1 MDAFSTFVS
10 FLGEKLQQPLPGL
23 DAQLRLA
30 PVSRIKEL
38 KNVTGPLH
46 ALESAVLALFFPYKN
61 DIGILLL
68 KRAAD
73 NSVHSRQVSFPGGKK
88 ENSDADL
95 QETALRETF
104 EETGIPA
111 EEIHVLGTLSRLYIR
126 PSNFNVLPYV
136 GYIDYDPV
144 LQCNAE
150 VERPLKVALSELTNP
165 DLPVER
171 TIKGHDG
178 KRYPVPCYDIQG
190 EIIWGATAMMLSELL
205 AVILE

>member
-1 MDAFSTFVS
+1 MA
-10 FLGEKLQQPLPGL
+10 

-104 EETGIPA
+104 EE
-111 EEIHVLGTLSRLYIR
+111 LYIR

-144 LQCNAE
+144 LQSNAE

-165 DLPVER
+165 D
-171 TIKGHDG
+171 KGMMENAT
-178 KRYPVPCYDIQG
+178 RYPAMTSRAKSS
-190 EIIWGATAMMLSELL
+190 GALQL
-205 AVILE
+205 